1 MARVVPVLGACA
13 LLLSA
18 CTVNREL
25 LITEVGLK
33 AVELHLAEPAN
44 NVLGLGDVFLEYKNS
59 NGDTGRVELSGQM
72 PGGGY
77 LIVFE
82 DANHMGNPVAASY
95 SNFSGRSVPGLMV
108 RNGFFGNMQLGQSL
122 SFRVSG
128 RHFRLVALFPV
139 WDRVDDVV
147 LFGPQPR
154 PAIGGVFL
162 EDGSLANDFPRP
174 PASNQ
179 SPQDTVS
186 RGFPNGT
193 AQDANAER
201 DWRTRPDSF
210 GRATP

>member
-1 MARVVPVLGACA
+1 MPRVVPVLCACA

-33 AVELHLAEPAN
+33 AVELHLAEPRS
-44 NVLGLGDVFLEYKNS
+44 NVLGLSDLFLEYKNS
-59 NGDTGRVELSGQM
+59 NGDTGRVELQGSI
-72 PGGGY
+72 PGEGF

-82 DANHMGNPVAASY
+82 DPNHMGNPVAASY
-95 SNFSGRSVPGLMV
+95 SNFFGRSVPGLMV
-108 RNGFFGNMQLGQSL
+108 QNGFFGNMQLGQSL

-128 RHFRLVALFPV
+128 KHFRLVAFFPV

-162 EDGSLANDFPRP
+162 ENRSLGNDFPRP
-174 PASNQ
+174 AASNQ

-186 RGFPNGT
+186 RRFPGGT
-193 AQDANAER
+193 AEDTNEEQN
-201 DWRTRPDSF
+201 WRTRADSF
-210 GRATP
+210 GAATP